1 MPEYEIVWS
10 NKSISQL
17 NKLPKTIRIA
27 VHKAVGKLKDNPYQK
42 GVKKL
47 RGLPYYRLRV
57 GDYRIIFD
65 INNKVFR
72 ILVIL
77 VGHRKKI
84 YKSL

>member
-1 MPEYEIVWS
+1 MPEYEIIWS

-27 VHKAVGKLKDNPYQK
+27 VHKAVGTLKEKPYQK